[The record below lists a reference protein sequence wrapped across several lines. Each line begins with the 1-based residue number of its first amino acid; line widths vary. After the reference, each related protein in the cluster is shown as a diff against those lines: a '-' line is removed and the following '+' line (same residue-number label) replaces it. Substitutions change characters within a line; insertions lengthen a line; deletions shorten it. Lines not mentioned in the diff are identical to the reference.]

1 MAALSAAD
9 AALAR
14 DEAGYQLV
22 GRRAA
27 AGEDDRLTLV
37 RARLTHIQALQ
48 RNAQI
53 RAAATEAAIGLNKAL
68 GGGWKSET

>member
-1 MAALSAAD
+1 MKPAIGWRRP
-9 AALAR
+9 AR
-14 DEAGYQLV
+14 G
-22 GRRAA
+22 G
-27 AGEDDRLTLV
+27 GEDDRLALA
-37 RARLTHIQALQ
+37 RARLAHIQALQ